1 MAERLMNVVRG
12 FGSIF
17 DLWPETKDDDL
28 YPYDADT
35 VIRRSWE
42 RTGEAIWH
50 AIEEFEDGEE
60 ETAPREGPGGS
71 HEESGGTGSPQP

>member
-17 DLWPETKDDDL
+17 DLWPETKGDEL

-35 VIRRSWE
+35 VLRRSWE
-42 RTGEAIWH
+42 RTGEAIWQ
-50 AIEEFEDGEE
+50 AIEKFEDAEE
-60 ETAPREGPGGS
+60 ETPPNEFAVDN
-71 HEESGGTGSPQP
+71 HEERGRAGSQNS

>member
-1 MAERLMNVVRG
+1 MAERLLNVVRG

-17 DLWPETKDDDL
+17 DLWPDTKDSEL

-35 VIRRSWE
+35 VLRRSWE
-42 RTGEAIWH
+42 RTGEAIWQ

-60 ETAPREGPGGS
+60 ETPPTHVGADSQEAYGDTSRPN
-71 HEESGGTGSPQP
+71 T

>member
-1 MAERLMNVVRG
+1 MAERLLNVVRG

-42 RTGEAIWH
+42 RTGGAIWH

-60 ETAPREGPGGS
+60 ETPPNGFAGDNREKSRRADRPN
-71 HEESGGTGSPQP
+71 T

>member
-60 ETAPREGPGGS
+60 EAPPSGGAGGDD
-71 HEESGGTGSPQP
+71 EESGRTGNPKT

>member
-1 MAERLMNVVRG
+1 MAERLMNVMRG

-60 ETAPREGPGGS
+60 ETPPRGGAGGND
-71 HEESGGTGSPQP
+71 EESGRTVNPKT

>member
-1 MAERLMNVVRG
+1 MAERLLNVVKG

-17 DLWPETKDDDL
+17 DLWPETTDEDL

-60 ETAPREGPGGS
+60 ETSPRTDARS
-71 HEESGGTGSPQP
+71 YHEESEGAGSQNA